1 VFNLLVKYGAW
12 GDGRDSN
19 APHGLTKAEGDR
31 MALDDEHKDLQ
42 LATGR
47 Q

>member
-1 VFNLLVKYGAW
+1 MMDSWSVKFFGLAICP
-12 GDGRDSN
+12 N
-19 APHGLTKAEGDR
+19 APHGLTKAEGYR
-31 MALDDEHKDLQ
+31 MALDVEHKDLQ